1 MYQIKSKFNVLDHH
15 AIARMRYYR
24 SYLKHFNGTDFDWNH
39 LTGYETIYQIA
50 NEALS
55 QVNSDCFQHETDNLQ
70 KTSVQL
76 SPSDEAIS
84 NILQSQ
90 KAIHSRHAKL
100 RVLPFFRFKEF
111 YFEDFETFG
120 NK

>member
-1 MYQIKSKFNVLDHH
+1 
-15 AIARMRYYR
+15 MRYYR
-24 SYLKHFNGTDFDWNH
+24 SYLNHFNGTEFDWKH

-100 RVLPFFRFKEF
+100 RVLPFLIVLEIFISRFLKHSDIE
-111 YFEDFETFG
+111 ERVLI
-120 NK
+120 